1 MKNYYVYIL
10 AIKKNGTIYIGITNN
25 LAKRIYQHK
34 TNLVEGFTKKY
45 QVHNLVYFEYFV
57 NVSSAINREKQ
68 LKKWN
73 RQWKINLIEKENPQ
87 WHDLF
92 EYL

>member
-10 AIKKNGTIYIGITNN
+10 ASKKNGTVYIGMTNN
-25 LAKRIYQHK
+25 LAKRVYQHK
-34 TNLVEGFTKKY
+34 TNLIEGFTKKY
-45 QVHNLVYFEYFV
+45 QVHKLVYFECFG
-57 NVSSAINREKQ
+57 NVSSAINREKR

-87 WHDLF
+87 WNDLF
-92 EYL
+92 WGL

>member
-45 QVHNLVYFEYFV
+45 Q
-57 NVSSAINREKQ
+57 AG
-68 LKKWN
+68 
-73 RQWKINLIEKENPQ
+73 
-87 WHDLF
+87 
-92 EYL
+92 